1 MKNIKLKLIR
11 EKIDK
16 LDDKLL
22 NLMKIRTNLVTSVLK
37 QKRYKNQIVDKV
49 RIKEILT
56 SIKKKS
62 ISKKIDPKLT
72 KRIWKNIIRAY
83 IDFEKKNFK
92 KNNYLLCGGNFFSI
106 KISCLRVAGLY
117 FLTFSLIFA
126 FSPVDGFL
134 T

>member
-22 NLMKIRTNLVTSVLK
+22 NLMKIRTNLVTGVLK

-92 KNNYLLCGGNFFSI
+92 K
-106 KISCLRVAGLY
+106 K
-117 FLTFSLIFA
+117 
-126 FSPVDGFL
+126 
-134 T
+134 